1 MGKQD
6 ITFEIDGQPAGTPA
20 NLVEINL
27 SANWGTREGITE
39 KEISTTAI
47 EFVLDDAKKINQHI
61 KEGLTGGVGIF
72 EGLPYKIA
80 INQTNIFDGY
90 IDLTNDA
97 QFIENERVVANV
109 VKKGGADWLNDV
121 ADGFSFGFLREENYI
136 KDSDFVVVPYVLN
149 FRPEAFI
156 VGQLSIAF
164 FLLQKELSQAIES
177 VVTGTRNI
185 IKAFTPNIAII
196 PVPPLGEMISLVIG
210 VVAKITYTLAI
221 VIALIEV
228 VKDLVDQFFPPV
240 RRYRAMTIKRMFQV
254 GCDYLG
260 LTFQSTIFDDPI
272 FGKSVLLPSKSER
285 GGLFGNTDKLGNP
298 NQNSAVYNF
307 GDFIRTMLS
316 MFNANYKIDN
326 KTFVFER
333 RDYWNNLSTYILPD
347 VETNQSARLSEL
359 QYNTDEF
366 VKNYFISFQTDTED
380 QNTLDNFDGTNYQII
395 SEPKSITNKSMIA
408 GKGLAQIRPPF
419 ALATMKTSLTF
430 YETKLAQVCQLADRV
445 VNFLQGNSNLSSKIT
460 NRIGMMNLTA
470 DTTTTDKFMFM
481 NGTQMNPIQVSAK
494 MLWDN
499 FHFIESFAEITD
511 SKTNQIVHN
520 QQIIRTA
527 EKIPF
532 CLKDW
537 NQLLK
542 NNKFKTVNGENG
554 EIISIDWDFQKGIAN
569 INYKIKKLYTKNL
582 KLVFNN
588 GQ

>member
-1 MGKQD
+1 
-6 ITFEIDGQPAGTPA
+6 
-20 NLVEINL
+20 
-27 SANWGTREGITE
+27 
-39 KEISTTAI
+39 
-47 EFVLDDAKKINQHI
+47 
-61 KEGLTGGVGIF
+61 
-72 EGLPYKIA
+72 
-80 INQTNIFDGY
+80 
-90 IDLTNDA
+90 
-97 QFIENERVVANV
+97 
-109 VKKGGADWLNDV
+109 
-121 ADGFSFGFLREENYI
+121 
-136 KDSDFVVVPYVLN
+136 
-149 FRPEAFI
+149 
-156 VGQLSIAF
+156 
-164 FLLQKELSQAIES
+164 
-177 VVTGTRNI
+177 
-185 IKAFTPNIAII
+185 
-196 PVPPLGEMISLVIG
+196 
-210 VVAKITYTLAI
+210 
-221 VIALIEV
+221 
-228 VKDLVDQFFPPV
+228 
-240 RRYRAMTIKRMFQV
+240 
-254 GCDYLG
+254 
-260 LTFQSTIFDDPI
+260 
-272 FGKSVLLPSKSER
+272 
-285 GGLFGNTDKLGNP
+285 
-298 NQNSAVYNF
+298 
-307 GDFIRTMLS
+307 
-316 MFNANYKIDN
+316 
-326 KTFVFER
+326 
-333 RDYWNNLSTYILPD
+333 
-347 VETNQSARLSEL
+347 
-359 QYNTDEF
+359 
-366 VKNYFISFQTDTED
+366 
-380 QNTLDNFDGTNYQII
+380 
-395 SEPKSITNKSMIA
+395 MIA